1 MSLIKDLLAKPTN
14 LSTESTYTVMNGVL
28 YLGTGALFIAWPNLV
43 QVLFRD
49 PAFVG
54 HERALFRVI
63 GLMLVVIG
71 WLYVFGGRSGAR
83 QAVASSVI
91 DRLIFVPAV
100 LIPLA
105 VARVF
110 PHLFVALAILEPSLG
125 IGAWVLLSR
134 KV

>member
-1 MSLIKDLLAKPTN
+1 MSLITDLLERPTE
-14 LSTESTYTVMNGVL
+14 LSRASIYTVMNGML
-28 YLGTGALFIAWPNLV
+28 YLGTGALFIVWPNLV
-43 QVLFRD
+43 QALFRD
-49 PAFVG
+49 PPFVG

-83 QAVASSVI
+83 QAVASSVV

-105 VARVF
+105 VAGVF
-110 PHLFVALAILEPSLG
+110 PHLFVALAILEPLLG
-125 IGAWVLLSR
+125 LGGWVLLSR